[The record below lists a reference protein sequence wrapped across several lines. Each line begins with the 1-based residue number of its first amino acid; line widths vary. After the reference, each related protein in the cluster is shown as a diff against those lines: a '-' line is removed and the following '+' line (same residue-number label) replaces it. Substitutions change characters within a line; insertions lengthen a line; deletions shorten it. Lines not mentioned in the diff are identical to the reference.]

1 MRNWRKLLLLM
12 GRQGRNL
19 PLQTVSFTTD
29 WYVDLQNKILPGCK
43 VRFTEIC
50 IYSIQKYEAVPV
62 MSSSAQ
68 HVCLTLWPYW
78 GMQICKVLCHP
89 EMPQV
94 CIMFSH
100 MLSFCLLCFS
110 ERPLHYQERVLPI
123 VHSIGTESHLLIKKH
138 AAMEAITLYL
148 CKYKTTE
155 SLLHCLV
162 CHIVACLHQFQLSG
176 LLSCS
181 Q

>member
-12 GRQGRNL
+12 GREGRNL

-100 MLSFCLLCFS
+100 MLSFCLLFFRTTAALSGASLAHCS
-110 ERPLHYQERVLPI
+110 LHRHRVSSAYQETCCNGGHHSLP
-123 VHSIGTESHLLIKKH
+123 V
-138 AAMEAITLYL
+138 
-148 CKYKTTE
+148 
-155 SLLHCLV
+155 
-162 CHIVACLHQFQLSG
+162 
-176 LLSCS
+176 
-181 Q
+181 